1 MAAPMQQMPGQLMPQ
16 QQNRFGVGGGGQGMD
31 FGHYAFQFIQNTPY
45 VGPGWQTSVA
55 ITERVGKAQ
64 DL

>member
-1 MAAPMQQMPGQLMPQ
+1 MQQMPAHLMPQ
-16 QQNRFGVGGGGQGMD
+16 QQNRFGVGGGQGGMD
-31 FGHYAFQFIQNTPY
+31 FGQYAFQFIQNTPY